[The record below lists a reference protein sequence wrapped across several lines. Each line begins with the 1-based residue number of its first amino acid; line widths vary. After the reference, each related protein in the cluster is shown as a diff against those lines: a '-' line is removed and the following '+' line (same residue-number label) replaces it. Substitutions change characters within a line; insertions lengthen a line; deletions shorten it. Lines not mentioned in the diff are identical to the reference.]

1 MRKIFGFLLIGLV
14 MLGITACG
22 GDVQP
27 NVELHSLAFVEG
39 KEVVVN
45 ETEYVAV
52 FCTYTNNSGET
63 ALPCEAFDVKAFQ
76 NGIELTIIVYTGQRT
91 EDAIQCDTSVQTG
104 TTTEVV
110 WLFEKQ
116 DDSKVSVEI
125 SNGEKY
131 EFELAGI
138 SED

>member
-1 MRKIFGFLLIGLV
+1 MKKL
-14 MLGITACG
+14 LGILLVALMMLSVTACG
-22 GDVQP
+22 GEVQT
-27 NVELHSLAFVEG
+27 NEELHSIAFVEG

-52 FCTYTNNSGET
+52 FCTYTNNSGQT

>member
-1 MRKIFGFLLIGLV
+1 MKKIIALV
-14 MLGITACG
+14 LVALMMLGITACG
-22 GDVQP
+22 GELQT
-27 NVELHSLAFVEG
+27 NEELHSIAFVEG

-76 NGIELTIIVYTGQRT
+76 NGVELTIIVYTGQKT
-91 EDAIQCDTSVQTG
+91 EEAIQCDTSVQTG
-104 TTTEVV
+104 TTADVV

-131 EFELAGI
+131 EFDLVEV
-138 SED
+138 SE

>member
-1 MRKIFGFLLIGLV
+1 MKKVIGILLTVLMTLSV
-14 MLGITACG
+14 TACG
-22 GDVQP
+22 VGVQT
-27 NVELHSLAFVEG
+27 NEELHAIEFVEG
-39 KEVVVN
+39 REVVVN

-76 NGIELTIIVYTGQRT
+76 NGTELTIIVYTGQRT
-91 EDAIQCDTSVQTG
+91 EGAIQCDTSVQTG
-104 TTTEVV
+104 TTTDVV

-125 SNGEKY
+125 SDGQKY
-131 EFELAGI
+131 EFDIATE
-138 SED
+138 